1 MSEGAILTLNAGS
14 SSLKFAIFAGGGK
27 PRRLWSGA
35 IEEIGLPGAHFRL
48 SDARQTV
55 VVDKTGRID
64 THEAALDRLFAA
76 IERQSDQLGL
86 AGVGHR
92 VAHGGPECDCPKPV
106 TPALLAQL
114 HSLVPLAPLHLP
126 ANIAGIEAVRAARPE
141 LLQVACFDTSFHY
154 DMPRLAQLSGLP
166 RAMQDAG
173 LRRYGYHGLS
183 YEYILGA
190 LRGDG
195 VDVAREKIIVAHLGN
210 GASMCAIRGGKSI
223 ETTMGFSTLAGLPMG
238 TRSGDVDPG
247 LLLHLLTERRMPVA
261 ELSRLLYAESGLL
274 GLSGLSRDMRDLL
287 ARPEAEA
294 AEAVAYF
301 CYHARRHLAGLTAAL
316 GGLDR
321 VVFTGG
327 IGANAP
333 QVRAAICAGLG
344 YLGITLER
352 GANAHGAGV
361 ISVPRAPVTVEVRQT
376 DEEAMIAGHVRDQ
389 LATHPMAREA

>member
-1 MSEGAILTLNAGS
+1 MSEGTILTLNAGS
-14 SSLKFAIFAGGGK
+14 SSLKFALFAGGGK
-27 PRRLWSGA
+27 LRRLWSGV
-35 IEEIGLPGAHFRL
+35 IEAIGLPEAYFRL
-48 SDARQTV
+48 WDARETV
-55 VVDKTGRID
+55 VLDEMGRFD
-64 THEAALDRLFAA
+64 THEAALVRLLAA
-76 IERQSDQLGL
+76 IERQSDHLGL
-86 AGVGHR
+86 AAVGHR
-92 VAHGGPECDCPKPV
+92 VAHGGPDCDCPKPV
-106 TPALLAQL
+106 TPALLARL
-114 HSLVPLAPLHLP
+114 HRLVPLAPLHLQ
-126 ANIAGIEAVRAARPE
+126 ANIAGIEAVRAARPD
-141 LLQVACFDTSFHY
+141 LMQVACFDTAFHHG
-154 DMPRLAQLSGLP
+154 MPRLAQLSGLP

-190 LRGDG
+190 LRDDG

-210 GASMCAIRGGKSI
+210 GASMCAIRDGKSI

-247 LLLHLLTERRMPVA
+247 LLLHLLTERQMTVA
-261 ELSRLLYAESGLL
+261 ELSRLLYAEAGLL
-274 GLSGLSRDMRDLL
+274 GLSGLSRDMKDLL

-327 IGANAP
+327 VGANAP

-352 GANAHGAGV
+352 RANAHGAGV
-361 ISVPRAPVTVEVRQT
+361 ISAPRAPVTVEARQT
-376 DEEAMIAGHVRDQ
+376 DEEAMIAGHVRDM
-389 LATHPMAREA
+389 LATHPVAQEA